1 MKSSLKVSRNGF
13 IKYIGGINFK
23 KIKKKNIY
31 LQQKFKILIL
41 IPLE

>member
-23 KIKKKNIY
+23 KIKTIKDDQRENK
-31 LQQKFKILIL
+31 
-41 IPLE
+41 